1 MNNLQSPRELKGKR
15 LIGYCLGDFGILLS
29 NMLEAVFAFQYYVY
43 TINLNSVL
51 VSIGVTSQL
60 IIGSFLAIIFGVIV
74 DNKKPGKHGKR
85 RPFLLYALPIW
96 FIGSILIW
104 FPPWKCPENN
114 SLFLP
119 TALFFWIVTIM
130 TSISRSLLYSVYLS
144 MLPEQSQTTEN
155 REKVASIRS
164 AFAIIGSIFSL
175 LIPLI
180 VQSLLQDPAHV
191 KWWESSG
198 KVILFYIPLTAIFLA
213 TFGLISVILIY
224 FSVDESFHEIDGY
237 PVEKIKVLEAIK
249 KMRVPLRD
257 KNYVRFILAGFFIA
271 ITGKIIGLLVF
282 PFQTFLLQLKSSE
295 FYIYIFISIIG
306 KFGWYF
312 LWKRVTRK
320 KSELVKSYFRV
331 ILIAMVSSILDIF
344 FLIGNLQF
352 GVKLLLYIIIWS
364 TVLGSYY
371 SYTLFSIPLGA
382 SLVHQA
388 AEQLDHP
395 GTNFDKDLSSI
406 SGSYYGFSYFVTYL
420 GPAFASLFV
429 GAFLS
434 GANEDNP
441 IVISLLF
448 FSLSLFYFVSLMFI
462 KRIKFEETRTLR
474 LN

>member
-1 MNNLQSPRELKGKR
+1 MIGSFTPRELKGKR
-15 LIGYCLGDFGILLS
+15 LIGYCLGDLGILLS

-60 IIGSFLAIIFGVIV
+60 IIGSFFAVIFGVIV

-164 AFAIIGSIFSL
+164 AFAIIASIFAL

-180 VQSLLQDPAHV
+180 VQSLLEDPTNV

-198 KVILFYIPLTAIFLA
+198 KVLLFYIPLTATILA
-213 TFGLISVILIY
+213 IFGLVSVILIY
-224 FSVDESFHEIDGY
+224 FSVDERFHNRENY
-237 PVEKIKVLEAIK
+237 QLEKTKILEAYK
-249 KMRVPLRD
+249 KMRIPLGD
-257 KNYVRFILAGFFIA
+257 KNYIRFILAGFFIA
-271 ITGKIIGLLVF
+271 ITGKTLGLLVF
-282 PFQTFLLQLKSSE
+282 PFQTFLLELKASE
-295 FYIYIFISIIG
+295 FYIYIFISIFG

-312 LWKRVTRK
+312 LWKRVTK
-320 KSELVKSYFRV
+320 KKNLLVKSYFRV
-331 ILIAMVSSILDIF
+331 ILVAMVTSMLDIF

-352 GVKLLLYIIIWS
+352 GVKILLYIIVWS

-382 SLVHQA
+382 SIVQEA
-388 AEQLDHP
+388 AESINVS
-395 GTNFDKDLSSI
+395 GTNLDKNISSI
-406 SGSYYGFSYFVTYL
+406 SGSYYGLLYFVTYL
-420 GPAFASLFV
+420 GPAFASIFV
-429 GAFLS
+429 GTFLS
-434 GANEDNP
+434 GSNEDNP
-441 IVISLLF
+441 VVITLLF
-448 FSLSLFYFVSLMFI
+448 FSMSIFYLISLFFI
-462 KRIKFEETRTLR
+462 KGIKIKER
-474 LN
+474 